1 MRTYGN
7 SKNTNDKNSRKK
19 LWYGVF
25 FTALVLVAAVIITLS
40 VVLTRPDMP
49 ILGPGDGGD
58 DGYVGGQPPVVP
70 TWTMPVRGDFSIAK
84 PASLNRVVWH
94 SATRNFRT
102 HNGIDFATTAGAN
115 VYAIGAG
122 TVTRVDRTDR
132 YNTIIEIEHAD
143 GLVSRYKGL
152 DLYQDNIK
160 VAVGDTVGV
169 GDQLGVVAQHT
180 PNKSHSGP
188 VVHVGMWNSNTN
200 RFVDPANFITDL
212 GDK

>member
-1 MRTYGN
+1 
-7 SKNTNDKNSRKK
+7 
-19 LWYGVF
+19 
-25 FTALVLVAAVIITLS
+25 
-40 VVLTRPDMP
+40 
-49 ILGPGDGGD
+49 
-58 DGYVGGQPPVVP
+58 
-70 TWTMPVRGDFSIAK
+70 
-84 PASLNRVVWH
+84 